1 MQMRACMAGVLAVGL
16 VAAAPRAKADWL
28 SCVGSGKAESGPFVL
43 VTTVAEVGAVPA
55 ARLKGFEARLLT
67 YAKQVEPTLSDAS
80 AHCSASDDQV
90 AASSADD
97 RLVEYWGH
105 KVGYEHL
112 LVVQPVDW
120 LPLTTSGGDIF
131 HP

>member
-1 MQMRACMAGVLAVGL
+1 MHMRVIMAGFVSVWL
-16 VAAAPRAKADWL
+16 AAPAPAGAAWL
-28 SCVGSGKAESGPFVL
+28 TCVGSGKAESGPFVVL
-43 VTTVAEVGAVPA
+43 TTVADVGALPP
-55 ARLKGFEARLLT
+55 ARLKGFEARLLA

-80 AHCSASDDQV
+80 AHCSGSDDVV
-90 AASSADD
+90 AANLASD

-112 LVVQPVDW
+112 LVAQPVDW
-120 LPLTTSGGDIF
+120 LPATTNGTDIY